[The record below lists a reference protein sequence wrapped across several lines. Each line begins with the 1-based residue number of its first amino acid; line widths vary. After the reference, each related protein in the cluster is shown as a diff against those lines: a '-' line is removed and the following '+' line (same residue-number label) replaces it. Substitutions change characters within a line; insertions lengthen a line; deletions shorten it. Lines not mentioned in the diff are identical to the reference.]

1 MWGNSTVCVVHEVHA
16 QSWLPSD
23 TPPLAAYVQGVLGL
37 GAGKG
42 WIVILNGTRW
52 KIEPTECA
60 MFTLTASFSLSEEDI
75 KKLNE
80 CKGDTDWHQTFEE
93 AARDS
98 GLLVHFSKE
107 QLDDIRTDIKTH
119 MAGSMG
125 PENRARPNAPG
136 GIPSAEDRSSSGRLA
151 GYHEAVSEKGG
162 GDPTPSFS

>member
-1 MWGNSTVCVVHEVHA
+1 MSKA
-16 QSWLPSD
+16 P
-23 TPPLAAYVQGVLGL
+23 
-37 GAGKG
+37 
-42 WIVILNGTRW
+42 W

-80 CKGDTDWHQTFEE
+80 CKGDTDWHRTFEE

-98 GLLVHFSKE
+98 GLLVDFSKE

-125 PENRARPNAPG
+125 PEIG
-136 GIPSAEDRSSSGRLA
+136 
-151 GYHEAVSEKGG
+151 HV
-162 GDPTPSFS
+162 PTPLGGSPAPKTVLHPAGSLGTTKP